1 MKIETITESGVTI
14 AVVSD
19 SKNAICDEQSAM
31 ELALQVKYE
40 AGAERIALEKSMFCE
55 KFFIL
60 STGLAEIHQLPAE
73 GGHIRRFFTLHQQA
87 AEGLHL

>member
-40 AGAERIALEKSMFCE
+40 TGGADCAGKRTVLRV
-55 KFFIL
+55 FFIL

-87 AEGLHL
+87 AERLYL